1 MSAKPGRL
9 GVGLVGSGFMGR
21 AHAFAFHAVSQIFD
35 LPLKPALAVLADQ
48 NEAQAGEAA
57 RRLGFAKAVT
67 DWRALVDD
75 PAVDVVSIT
84 TPNHLHNPIAL
95 AALQAGKAV
104 YCEKPLAATLADAKQ
119 MAEAARLSGQVT
131 LVGFNYLKNPII
143 GLVREIATS
152 GEIGEI
158 VAFRGIH
165 AEDYMCDPAAPHS
178 FRTDPAGGGGV
189 LMDLGSHIVS
199 LARHLVGPIAEVSAA
214 AQTVHKVR
222 PSSSGP
228 RLVEVDDH
236 GHFVA
241 RFENGALGTIT
252 ASWVTPGRKMQLE
265 LELVGTRGSIA
276 FSQERFNEVR
286 LYVAGEGRQGFKTLV
301 SGPDVQPYGNFCPAP
316 GHQLG
321 FNDLKTIEVA
331 HLIDAIATGKPAT
344 PDFEEAYEIQRAIGA
359 ALRSSEER
367 AWVKVES
374 VYPPLTRA

>member
-1 MSAKPGRL
+1 MGNSTGRL

-84 TPNHLHNPIAL
+84 TPNHLHKPIAL

-104 YCEKPLAATLADAKQ
+104 YCEKPLAATLADAKE
-119 MAEAARLSGQVT
+119 MAEAARSPGQVT

-143 GLVREIATS
+143 ALARDIATS

-165 AEDYMCDPAAPHS
+165 AEDYMTDPAAPHS

-199 LARHLVGPIAEVSAA
+199 LARHLVGPISEVSAA

-228 RLVEVDDH
+228 RPVKVDDY
-236 GHFVA
+236 GHVIA
-241 RFENGALGTIT
+241 RFQNGALGTIS

-265 LELVGTRGSIA
+265 FELVGTRGSIA
-276 FSQERFNEVR
+276 FSQERFNELKLHV
-286 LYVAGEGRQGFKTLV
+286 VGEGRQGFKTLV
-301 SGPDVQPYGNFCPAP
+301 SGPDTPPYGNFCPAP

-331 HLIDAIATGKPAT
+331 HLIDMIAKGKPAT
-344 PDFEEAYEIQRAIGA
+344 PDFEEAYEIQHVVSA
-359 ALRSSEER
+359 ALRSSETR

-374 VYPPLTRA
+374 V